1 MTRRASRINSLKLS
15 LQPILIFSL
24 ILQIIFTVGLTGYF
38 SWRNGQKT
46 VKSLALH
53 LSREITDRTKDCV
66 NNFIN
71 IPTLFLEINQAFVK
85 LDNLNLE
92 NFANLKKNFWL
103 QTQLIPQV
111 NTLYY
116 ANEQGDFIQV
126 EMQNQP
132 KLTIRDRATAPNWK
146 IYNLDGQGNQTTL
159 IATEKYDPRLRP
171 WYRAAIKTQKIV
183 WSPVYLF
190 ADPPV
195 LGITPAMAIFDQRT
209 GKPQGVM
216 AIDLTL
222 GEISE
227 FLSSLSIGD
236 SGKAFIMEQSGEII
250 ALSTQASLV
259 NNAGGTNQRLH
270 YINTQDYLIN
280 STVASLKEKFSDFAK
295 LNTEQQ
301 LVLSLKNQ
309 RYFVQIAPLVSHPGL
324 NWLMVVIIPE
334 SDFMEYTRRNTRAT
348 IFLCLIVLLLATLL
362 GAIINQWIFRSI
374 FRLSHASQA
383 ISQGKFSSITNLP
396 KIKELALLTVSFNS
410 LVQQLQSSEETNL
423 RIEQRAEEKNNQ
435 LQLAKEQWQRLAVI
449 DSLTGI
455 FNRYYFDLTLSQL
468 WWKNLVSKKPISL
481 ILCDVDYFKLYN
493 DTYGHQQ
500 GDICLRQVAQTI
512 KNILQRQDDI
522 VARYGGEE
530 FVVILPNTNPSGAIA
545 IATRIQ
551 EGIQAQKITHAP
563 SPVNEYVTI
572 SCGVACIIPNPNSS
586 TEKLLEQ
593 ADIALYQAKKQGRNL
608 IIFRDQ

>member
-1 MTRRASRINSLKLS
+1 M
-15 LQPILIFSL
+15 
-24 ILQIIFTVGLTGYF
+24 QIIFTVGLTGYF

-53 LSREITDRTKDCV
+53 LSREITAHTKDRV
-66 NNFIN
+66 NSFIN
-71 IPTLFLEINQAFVK
+71 TPTLFLEINQAFVK

-92 NFANLKKNFWL
+92 NFANLRKNFWL
-103 QTQLIPQV
+103 QTQLTPQV

-116 ANEQGDFIQV
+116 GNEQGDFIQV

-132 KLTIRDRATAPNWK
+132 KMAIRDRATAPNWE
-146 IYNLDGQGNQTTL
+146 IYNLDRQGNQTTL

-171 WYRAAIKTQKIV
+171 WYQAAIKEKKIV

-195 LGITPAMAIFDQRT
+195 LGITPAMPIFDPQT

-227 FLSSLSIGD
+227 FLRSLSIGD
-236 SGKAFIMEQSGEII
+236 SGKAFIMERSGEII

-259 NNAGGTNQRLH
+259 NNAGGTDQRLD
-270 YINTQDYLIN
+270 YINTQDYLIS
-280 STVASLKEKFSDFAK
+280 STAALLKEKFSDFTK

-348 IFLCLIVLLLATLL
+348 IFLCLIALLLATLL
-362 GAIINQWIFRSI
+362 GAVINQWIFRSI
-374 FRLSHASQA
+374 FRLSYASQA
-383 ISQGKFSSITNLP
+383 ISQGEFSRITNLP
-396 KIKELALLTVSFNS
+396 KIRELALLTVSFNS
-410 LVQQLQSSEETNL
+410 LVQQLQNSRETNL
-423 RIEQRAEEKNNQ
+423 RIEQRAEERTRQ
-435 LQLAKEQWQRLAVI
+435 LELANEELQYLAVV

-455 FNRYYFDLTLSQL
+455 FNRYYFDLTLNQL

-530 FVVILPNTNPSGAIA
+530 FVVILPNTNAFGAIA
-545 IATRIQ
+545 IATKIQ
-551 EGIQAQKITHAP
+551 EGIQAQRIPHAP
-563 SPVNEYVTI
+563 SPINEYVTI

-586 TEKLLEQ
+586 TEQLLEQ
-593 ADIALYQAKKQGRNL
+593 ADIALYQAKRQGRNR
-608 IIFRDQ
+608 IIFRDR